1 MSTELIQ
8 LIKQRRSIRR
18 FLDKPIDREV
28 IEEII
33 QAGRYAPS
41 DRNRQP
47 WRFIIISNREY
58 IRGLSEKVRGELKK
72 LLRKKINIPKELK
85 EKENKILLAAAAYA
99 KEDHIFFDAPVLILI
114 LTDDKLFSTESSA
127 CCAQNMMLA
136 AHSLGIGSCWIGLAN
151 VLNLNKKYLRDIGV
165 PEGYHIAAAIIF
177 GYPAEKK
184 TKLPIRKVG
193 DVIKWID

>member
-47 WRFIIISNREY
+47 WRFIIISN
-58 IRGLSEKVRGELKK
+58 LTLPFD
-72 LLRKKINIPKELK
+72 LFHT
-85 EKENKILLAAAAYA
+85 NK
-99 KEDHIFFDAPVLILI
+99 
-114 LTDDKLFSTESSA
+114 T
-127 CCAQNMMLA
+127 
-136 AHSLGIGSCWIGLAN
+136 
-151 VLNLNKKYLRDIGV
+151 
-165 PEGYHIAAAIIF
+165 AI
-177 GYPAEKK
+177 
-184 TKLPIRKVG
+184 V
-193 DVIKWID
+193 